1 MWLKILIFLVHVFFY
16 WRVLF
21 AGRGCQCIK
30 SAVASGLFYL
40 VSRFINELL
49 ISFLCL
55 FWCIYISKVFYLY
68 LFFFFKLVLAISV
81 LLSKFKGN
89 RFKGCKQKDYF
100 FLCPPF
106 SIEQDSFF
114 NPSFSSELTNWHL
127 GIQNYKTFHL

>member
-1 MWLKILIFLVHVFFY
+1 MWLKILFFLVHVFLLESTFCGKGVSVY
-16 WRVLF
+16 KVRCSIRSVLLSE
-21 AGRGCQCIK
+21 Q
-30 SAVASGLFYL
+30 
-40 VSRFINELL
+40 
-49 ISFLCL
+49 
-55 FWCIYISKVFYLY
+55 IYKWTVN
-68 LFFFFKLVLAISV
+68 FFFMSVLVFIYPRSFICICFFKKLVLAISV

-89 RFKGCKQKDYF
+89 RLKGCKQKDYF